1 MELLSTWVHEICPR
15 CTTLYIYQKWFR
27 VTHASCLLAYWLASK
42 YVWNIFAS
50 VDSLKCC
57 TAVESWTTVKLCEYY
72 NYVSCISSKLVG
84 FEQTVWKRACSS
96 KNVFYVP
103 LFSALNFLL
112 IVSIQYSVVIFYLTF
127 KVVFLYPVTVWL
139 PVFLHLTL
147 WLLSAVVNC
156 VHLCLVISCLSLISL
171 VCINSPASPFVL
183 VTLFVC
189 SFLCLAG
196 LLPFSFCF
204 PFWGFSFI
212 LDSSSVNN
220 SKSLFNF
227 ICLHVLHTSHY
238 LRVNG
243 HFSYPFI
250 SCIGSCMCYSVS
262 NISAHL

>member
-15 CTTLYIYQKWFR
+15 CTTLCIYRKWFSF
-27 VTHASCLLAYWLASK
+27 THASCLLAYWLASK
-42 YVWNIFAS
+42 YVWSIFAS

-57 TAVESWTTVKLCEYY
+57 TAVESWSTVKLCEYY
-72 NYVSCISSKLVG
+72 NYVSCISSK
-84 FEQTVWKRACSS
+84 S

-112 IVSIQYSVVIFYLTF
+112 IVSIRYSVVIFYLTF

-147 WLLSAVVNC
+147 WLLSAIVNC
-156 VHLCLVISCLSLISL
+156 VLLCLVISCLSLISL

-183 VTLFVC
+183 VRLFVC
-189 SFLCLAG
+189 SSCVWPDFCLLVFVFLFEDFL
-196 LLPFSFCF
+196 SF
-204 PFWGFSFI
+204 WTLHQSI
-212 LDSSSVNN
+212 N

-243 HFSYPFI
+243 HSSYPFI
-250 SCIGSCMCYSVS
+250 SCIGSCMCYSFS
-262 NISAHL
+262 NISAYL